1 MTTYEKLLKAHGKI
15 SDLVGKNEHGENVIV
30 SINDNFAVVTTLQ
43 NNGWLRSNT
52 YYPDGT
58 ETEEYEK

>member
-1 MTTYEKLLKAHGKI
+1 MSYYEKLKSTFGKV
-15 SDLVGKNEHGENVIV
+15 SGLAGKNEHGENIIV

>member
-15 SDLVGKNEHGENVIV
+15 SGLVGKNEDGERVIV

-58 ETEEYEK
+58 ATETFER